1 MQWREALM
9 AVKRIVFSPTGGT
22 QRVANIVAE
31 ALAEQ
36 GVGDLAEGVDLCDPH
51 ADYAAASFNED
62 DVAVLALPSFGG
74 RVPALAT
81 ERLTKVAGN
90 EARCILVCVYGNRA
104 YEDTLVEMEDAAKNA
119 GFTVVAAMAAIAE
132 HSMMHQYATG
142 RPDTE
147 DKAALEGMVAKTAK
161 KLRSNRAATEPEGI
175 PGNRPYKKSGKGMV
189 PKASS
194 ACVACGLCAR
204 SCPAEA
210 IDLTNPRHVD
220 ADKCIGCMRCVSV
233 CPHDARSLNAAMLAA
248 ASLALKK
255 ACSTRKEPELYL

>member
-1 MQWREALM
+1 M

-31 ALAEQ
+31 ALAAQ

-51 ADYAAASFNED
+51 ADYAAAALSAED
-62 DVAVLALPSFGG
+62 VVVFAVPSFGG

-81 ERLTKVAGN
+81 ERLAKVSGN
-90 EARCILVCVYGNRA
+90 GARCVLVCVYGNRA
-104 YEDTLVEMEDAAKNA
+104 YEDTLVEMEDAAKSA
-119 GFTVVAAMAAIAE
+119 GFTVIAAMAAIAE

-142 RPDTE
+142 RPDAE
-147 DKAALEGMVAKTAK
+147 DKAVLEGMAARIAE
-161 KLRSNRAATEPEGI
+161 KLRGDHATAAPAGI

-210 IDLTNPRHVD
+210 IDPANPRHVD
-220 ADKCIGCMRCVSV
+220 TDKCIGCMRCVSV
-233 CPHDARSLNAAMLAA
+233 CPHDARSLNGAMLAA

>member
-1 MQWREALM
+1 M

-31 ALAEQ
+31 ALAAR
-36 GVGDLAEGVDLCDPH
+36 GAGDLAEGVDLCDPN
-51 ADYAAASFNED
+51 ADYAAAALCAED
-62 DVAVLALPSFGG
+62 VVVLAVPSFCG

-81 ERLTKVAGN
+81 ERLAKVAGN
-90 EARCILVCVYGNRA
+90 GARCVLVCVYGNRA
-104 YEDTLVEMEDAAKNA
+104 YEDTLVEMEDVAQGA
-119 GFTVVAAMAAIAE
+119 GLVVVAAMAAIAE

-142 RPDTE
+142 RPDAE
-147 DKAALEGMVAKTAK
+147 DKAVLEGMAARVVE
-161 KLRSNRAATEPEGI
+161 KLRGDHATVEPEGI

-204 SCPAEA
+204 NCPAEA
-210 IDLTNPRHVD
+210 IDPADPRHVD

-233 CPHDARSLNAAMLAA
+233 CPHDARSLNGVMLAA

-255 ACSTRKEPELYL
+255 VCFTRKEPELYL